1 MANSLLPAPR
11 NPVTPTLND
20 LVAAGA
26 FARDVGNAAVVEPVK
41 EIGRGLSD
49 LATGQGVSPDVG
61 AGLFAAMGLLSPR
74 KAGVLTKGIRAY
86 HGSPHKFDQ
95 FSMDRIG
102 TGEGAQAYGHGLYF
116 AEAEPV
122 ARQYRDKL
130 AGQNINS
137 TARFYLQRASGDK
150 DRALAALD
158 ADFAR
163 SSMPDKNVQDNIRR
177 QIESG
182 SGHMYEV
189 NIRANPEQFLDWD
202 RPLSGQGQVGQVLV
216 EKARV
221 KPEHTARQGYEILAD
236 EIGRR
241 QSSDMFSGRRG
252 APNASIAL
260 REAGIPGI
268 KYLDQGS
275 RSAGE
280 GSSNYVVFDDKLI
293 DILKRYGI
301 AGMGLSGLVAANQG
315 DFGHQ
320 PKAPLNDT
328 VAAAAYQ

>member
-61 AGLFAAMGLLSPR
+61 AGLFAAMGLLSPM

-86 HGSPHKFDQ
+86 HGSPYKFDK

-102 TGEGAQAYGHGLYF
+102 TGEGAQSYGHGLYF
-116 AEAEPV
+116 AEQEAT
-122 ARQYRDKL
+122 AKAYRD
-130 AGQNINS
+130 
-137 TARFYLQRASGDK
+137 
-150 DRALAALD
+150 ALASPSLLDPDTRAAQALKSYDSRAD
-158 ADFAR
+158 AISNLKQILSISDPHPQTDALR
-163 SSMPDKNVQDNIRR
+163 SAI
-177 QIESG
+177 QILERGDTPVPKSP
-182 SGHMYEV
+182 GHMYEV

-202 RPLSGQGQVGQVLV
+202 RPLGQQSQNIQSVLFDKMGV
-216 EKARV
+216 
-221 KPEHTARQGYEILAD
+221 PESL
-236 EIGRR
+236 GRGEDVYR
-241 QSSDMFSGRRG
+241 DAAMRNYPRLPSSMAYAEGSRAF
-252 APNASIAL
+252 

-275 RSAGE
+275 RDAGQ

-293 DILKRYGI
+293 DIMKRYGI
-301 AGMGLSGLVAANQG
+301 AGAGLSGLMAMSAG
-315 DFGHQ
+315 DQ
-320 PKAPLNDT
+320 
-328 VAAAAYQ
+328 Q